1 MALALTD
8 REVREGL
15 VDGQDVARRVVRE
28 LFGRLQV
35 VVRDDVIARVDA
47 LSIKQASKQRVSSV
61 PTAHAGAGLRTHRP
75 LVVLHRVVD
84 PPVLLAVRRREL
96 PR

>member
-1 MALALTD
+1 MVER

-28 LFGRLQV
+28 LFRRLQV

-47 LSIKQASKQRVSSV
+47 L
-61 PTAHAGAGLRTHRP
+61 
-75 LVVLHRVVD
+75 
-84 PPVLLAVRRREL
+84 
-96 PR
+96 